1 VVGRLAF
8 AAALAILCVAAP
20 AAAQDPGFVPP
31 PPNSFP
37 PLRPP
42 TPEWIPDAEGT
53 RISNEVAVW
62 PSTYSSTI
70 VSTLVAQLRLTGHLY
85 LDVEAPVAY
94 IDVVP
99 ADDTGETQNLVFGN
113 HTLGL
118 HYALRLRPSAEVW
131 FGGFVSAP
139 VLNQP
144 VTYES
149 SDDVQPFTIYAQ
161 EARGF
166 YNSYW
171 FAAGALPIGLRG
183 GVELR
188 LSRSLYYRG
197 EASFVFSIPL
207 SGQDASFFIEQGN
220 DVFAR
225 WRGASFG
232 LRFQEVFQVVT
243 NTVSFT
249 PPIPVTLAVEPFVGY
264 DLESRGLFAR
274 LGVLCAITDPLSC
287 FTSGGVLTPRLTL
300 GVRW

>member
-1 VVGRLAF
+1 VVGRPAF
-8 AAALAILCVAAP
+8 AAALAALCLAAP
-20 AAAQDPGFVPP
+20 AAAEDPGFVPP

-37 PLRPP
+37 ERRPP
-42 TPEWIPDAEGT
+42 PDWIPDAEGNH
-53 RISNEVAVW
+53 ISNELAIW

-70 VSTLVAQLRLTGHLY
+70 VSTLVAQIHLTGHLY
-85 LDVEAPVAY
+85 LDVEAPLAY

-118 HYALRLRPSAEVW
+118 HYAMRLRPSVEVW
-131 FGGFVSAP
+131 FGGFLSAP

-149 SDDVQPFTIYAQ
+149 SDDVQPFTLYAQ

-171 FAAGALPIGLRG
+171 FEAGALPVGLRG
-183 GVELR
+183 GVELHLTR
-188 LSRSLYYRG
+188 WLYYRG
-197 EASFVFSIPL
+197 EAAFVLYVPL
-207 SGQDASFFIEQGN
+207 SGQDAAFFVEQGN
-220 DVFAR
+220 DLFAR
-225 WRGASFG
+225 WRGASVG

-243 NTVSFT
+243 DTASFT
-249 PPIPVTLAVEPFVGY
+249 AVPVTLAVEPFVGY
-264 DLESRGLFAR
+264 DLEGRGLFAR
-274 LGVLCAITDPLSC
+274 FGLLCGLTDPSC

-300 GVRW
+300 GVRWQ